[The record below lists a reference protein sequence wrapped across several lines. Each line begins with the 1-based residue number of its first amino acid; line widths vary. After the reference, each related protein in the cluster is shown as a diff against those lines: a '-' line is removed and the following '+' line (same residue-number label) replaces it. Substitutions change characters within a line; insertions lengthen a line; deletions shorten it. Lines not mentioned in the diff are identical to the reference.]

1 MSGLREGEAMNL
13 QQRRRQKLLA
23 ARLAEY
29 LFERTKNEDWQT
41 RLVAYGVTLGDI
53 ARRFT
58 GVKADEL
65 IPEFATAVVKAFGSP
80 PISCAEQLPI
90 WGSSYEYQDEAKA
103 WLVAQ
108 GGTAVVDRG
117 DGEQCVMHEVNGLL
131 AFTPLP
137 SAGEVMH

>member
-1 MSGLREGEAMNL
+1 MNL

-23 ARLAEY
+23 ARLADY
-29 LFERTKNEDWQT
+29 LFERTKNKDWQT
-41 RLVAYGVTLGDI
+41 RLILYGVTLSDI
-53 ARRFT
+53 ARRFP

-65 IPEFATAVVKAFGSP
+65 IPEFATAVIKAFGSP
-80 PISCAEQLPI
+80 PITRAEQLPI
-90 WGSSYEYQDEAKA
+90 WGGSHEYQNDAKA

-117 DGEQCVMHEVNGLL
+117 DGEQCVMHEANGYL

-137 SAGEVMH
+137 SAGEVRH